1 MASAL
6 SQPVSPVTETPAEE
20 LMESLQEVV
29 LPDELERVLS
39 REGPTGYIGIEPS
52 GLLTTAQA
60 FQIVRTVTLLHKAG
74 VHMTVL
80 LADWHAY
87 INDKLGTDLP
97 RIKRCGA
104 YLQAVFEAMGV
115 DPAMTRYVWASDFA
129 KDDGYWE
136 LVVRTLKAST
146 LNRIKRT
153 LTIMGREEDE
163 SELDAS
169 KIIYPAMQVSDIYY
183 LDVDIAL
190 GGMDQRKAH
199 MLCRD
204 VASKVGKPVKSPVA
218 LHFAL
223 LPALTGGSVKDD
235 PVAAKMSKS
244 KPDSALLIHDTPED
258 IERKMKKAYCPAG
271 ELEDNPVTEL
281 CRLIIMPHMGE
292 LTIKRPE
299 KWGGDMHFT
308 SYDMLAESFESG
320 QLHPAD
326 LKTAVAEALAELQRP
341 VRERFEKDPIHEEF
355 VVVQ

>member
-1 MASAL
+1 
-6 SQPVSPVTETPAEE
+6 VSPVPEETIEE
-20 LMESLQEVV
+20 LMAAMQEVV
-29 LPDELERVLS
+29 MPDELERVLS
-39 REGPTGYIGIEPS
+39 SGGTTGYIGIEPS

-60 FQIVRTVTLLHKAG
+60 FQIARCLKLLHGAG

-87 INDKLGTDLP
+87 INDKLGTDLD
-97 RIKRCGA
+97 RIRRCGA
-104 YLQAVFEAMGV
+104 YLEAAFGALGV
-115 DPAMTRYVWASDFA
+115 DPGMTTYVYASQFA
-129 KDDGYWE
+129 KDDAYWE

-146 LNRIKRT
+146 LNRIKRA
-153 LTIMGREEDE
+153 LTIMGREEDD
-163 SELDAS
+163 SELDSS

-204 VASKVGKPVKSPVA
+204 VASKVGRPVKTPVA

-223 LPALTGGSVKDD
+223 LPSLQGGSVRDD

-244 KPDSALLIHDTPED
+244 RPDSALLIHDTPEE
-258 IERKMKKAYCPAG
+258 IHRKMKKAYCPQG

-281 CRLIIMPHMGE
+281 CRLVIFPNMGE
-292 LTIKRPE
+292 LTIRRPE
-299 KWGGDMHFT
+299 KWGGDMQFT
-308 SYDMLAESFESG
+308 SYQMLAESFESG

-326 LKTAVAEALAELQRP
+326 LKTAVADALAELQRP
-341 VRERFEKDPIHEEF
+341 VRERFENDPVHEEF
-355 VVVQ
+355 VVTQ

>member
-1 MASAL
+1 
-6 SQPVSPVTETPAEE
+6 VTEDIVQA
-20 LMESLQEVV
+20 MQEVV
-29 LPDELERVLS
+29 TPEELEGVLS
-39 REGPTGYIGIEPS
+39 SGKATGYIGIEPS

-60 FQIVRTVTLLHKAG
+60 FQIARSLKLLHAAG
-74 VHMTVL
+74 VRMTVL

-87 INDKLGTDLP
+87 INDKLGTDMD

-104 YLQAVFEAMGV
+104 YLQAAFEAIGV
-115 DPAMTRYVWASDFA
+115 DPDMTTYVYASEFA

-136 LVVRTLKAST
+136 LVVRTLKVSS
-146 LNRIKRT
+146 LNRIKRA

-163 SELDAS
+163 SELDSS

-204 VASKVGKPVKSPVA
+204 VAGKVGRPVKTPVA

-223 LPALTGGSVKDD
+223 LPSLQGGSVRDD

-244 KPDSALLIHDTPED
+244 RPDSALLIHDPPEE
-258 IERKMKKAYCPAG
+258 IYRKLKKAYCPQG

-281 CRLIIMPHMGE
+281 ARLIVFPNAGE
-292 LTIKRPE
+292 LTIRRPE

-308 SYDMLAESFESG
+308 SYDMLAESYESG

-326 LKTAVAEALAELQRP
+326 LKAAV
-341 VRERFEKDPIHEEF
+341 HEEF
-355 VVVQ
+355 VVSQ

>member
-1 MASAL
+1 MAS
-6 SQPVSPVTETPAEE
+6 
-20 LMESLQEVV
+20 MQEVV
-29 LPDELERVLS
+29 LPEELERVLAS
-39 REGPTGYIGIEPS
+39 ESPTAYIGIEPS

-60 FQIVRTVTLLHKAG
+60 FQIARSVGLLHRAG
-74 VHMTVL
+74 VHVTVL

-87 INDKLGTDLP
+87 INDKLGTDMD
-97 RIKRCGA
+97 RIRRCGA
-104 YLQAVFEAMGV
+104 YLQAAFEALGV
-115 DPAMTRYVWASDFA
+115 DPAKTRYVYASEFA
-129 KDDGYWE
+129 KDDDYWE
-136 LVVRTLKAST
+136 LVVRTLKASS
-146 LNRIKRT
+146 LNRIKRA

-204 VASKVGKPVKSPVA
+204 VAGKVGRPVKSPVA

-223 LPALTGGSVKDD
+223 LPSLTGGSVRDD

-244 KPDSALLIHDTPED
+244 RPESALLIHDTPDE
-258 IERKMKKAYCPAG
+258 IRAKLKKAYCPQG

-281 CRLIIMPHMGE
+281 ARLIVMPNKGE
-292 LTIKRPE
+292 LTVRRPE

-326 LKTAVAEALAELQRP
+326 LKAAMADALAELQAP
-341 VRERFEKDPIHEEF
+341 VRERFERDPIHEEF
-355 VVVQ
+355 VVGQ

>member
-1 MASAL
+1 
-6 SQPVSPVTETPAEE
+6 VSPVIGNPTEE
-20 LMESLQEVV
+20 LMEAMQEVV
-29 LPDELERVLS
+29 MPDEMERVLS
-39 REGPTGYIGIEPS
+39 SDGTTGYIGIEPS

-60 FQIVRTVTLLHKAG
+60 FQIVRSVTLLHKAG
-74 VHMTVL
+74 VHITVL

-87 INDKLGTDLP
+87 INDKLGTDMD
-97 RIKRCGA
+97 RIKRCGG
-104 YLQAVFEAMGV
+104 YLQSVFETMGV
-115 DPAMTRYVWASDFA
+115 DPEMTTYVYASEFA
-129 KDDGYWE
+129 KDDEYWE
-136 LVVRTLKAST
+136 LVVRTLKSSS
-146 LNRIKRT
+146 LNRIKRA
-153 LTIMGREEDE
+153 LTIMGRVEDE
-163 SELDAS
+163 SELDSS

-204 VASKVGKPVKSPVA
+204 VAGKVGKVVKRPVA

-223 LPALTGGSVKDD
+223 LPSLQGGSVKDD

-244 KPDSALLIHDTPED
+244 RPDSALLIHDTPEE
-258 IERKMKKAYCPAG
+258 IHRKMKKAYCPQG
-271 ELEDNPVTEL
+271 ELEDNPITEL

-299 KWGGDMHFT
+299 KWGGDMHFS
-308 SYDMLAESFESG
+308 SYEMLAESFESG

-341 VRERFEKDPIHEEF
+341 VRERFENDPIHEEF
-355 VVVQ
+355 VLSQ

>member
-1 MASAL
+1 M
-6 SQPVSPVTETPAEE
+6 TGEPAEE
-20 LMESLQEVV
+20 LMEAMQEVV
-29 LPDELERVLS
+29 TPSELEQVLA
-39 REGPTGYIGIEPS
+39 RGDVTGYIGIEPS

-60 FQIVRTVTLLHKAG
+60 FQIARSLRLLHEAG

-87 INDKLGTDLP
+87 INDKLGTDMD

-104 YLQAVFEAMGV
+104 YLQAAFEAMGV
-115 DPAMTRYVWASDFA
+115 DGERTRYVWASDFA

-136 LVVRTLKAST
+136 LVVRTLKASS
-146 LNRIKRT
+146 LNRIKRA

-163 SELDAS
+163 SELDSS

-204 VASKVGKPVKSPVA
+204 VAGKVGKAVKSPVA

-223 LPALTGGSVKDD
+223 LPALTGGSVRDD

-258 IERKMKKAYCPAG
+258 IHRKLKKAYCPQG
-271 ELEDNPVTEL
+271 ELDDNPVTEL
-281 CRLIIMPHMGE
+281 CRLIVFPNAGE
-292 LTIKRPE
+292 LTIRRPE

-308 SYDMLAESFESG
+308 SYGMLAEAYGSG

-326 LKTAVAEALAELQRP
+326 LKAAVADALAELQRP
-341 VRERFEKDPIHEEF
+341 VRERFESDPIHEEF
-355 VVVQ
+355 AVTQ

>member
-1 MASAL
+1 MAA
-6 SQPVSPVTETPAEE
+6 
-20 LMESLQEVV
+20 LQEVV
-29 LPDELERVLS
+29 TPEELESVLS
-39 REGPTGYIGIEPS
+39 RDGPTGYLGIEPS

-60 FQIVRTVTLLHKAG
+60 FQIVRTVTLLQRAG
-74 VHMTVL
+74 VHMTIL

-87 INDKLGTDLP
+87 INDKLGTDMD

-104 YLQAVFEAMGV
+104 YLQAVFETMGV
-115 DPAMTRYVWASDFA
+115 DPEMSTYVWASDLA
-129 KDDGYWE
+129 KDDEYWE
-136 LVVRTLKAST
+136 LVVRTLKASS

-204 VASKVGKPVKSPVA
+204 VATKVGKPVKSPVA

-223 LPALTGGSVKDD
+223 LPSLTGGSVKDD

-258 IERKMKKAYCPAG
+258 ITRKMKKAFCPQG
-271 ELEDNPVTEL
+271 DLDDNPVTEL
-281 CRLIIMPHMGE
+281 CRLVIMPHVGE

-355 VVVQ
+355 VVRQ

>member
-1 MASAL
+1 
-6 SQPVSPVTETPAEE
+6 VSLVRSHAETIVDS
-20 LMESLQEVV
+20 MQEVV
-29 LPDELERVLS
+29 QPDELERVLMS
-39 REGPTGYIGIEPS
+39 GSATGYIGIEPS

-60 FQIVRTVTLLHKAG
+60 FQIARSLKLLHAAG

-97 RIKRCGA
+97 RIKRCGE
-104 YLQAVFEAMGV
+104 YLREAFTALGV
-115 DPAMTRYVWASDFA
+115 DPGMTTYVYASDYA
-129 KDDGYWE
+129 GDANYWE
-136 LVVRTLKAST
+136 LVVRTLKASS
-146 LNRIKRT
+146 LNRIKRA

-163 SELDAS
+163 SELDSS

-204 VASKVGKPVKSPVA
+204 VAGKVGRVGNDVKIPVA

-223 LPALTGGSVKDD
+223 LPALSGGSVRDD

-244 KPDSALLIHDTPED
+244 RPESALLIHDTPGE
-258 IERKMKKAYCPAG
+258 IHGKLKRAFCPAG

-281 CRLIIMPHMGE
+281 ARLIVMPNTDK
-292 LTIKRPE
+292 LVVKRPE

-308 SYDMLAESFESG
+308 TYDDLAESFESG

-326 LKTAVAEALAELQRP
+326 LKTAVADALAELQRP
-341 VRERFEKDPIHEEF
+341 VRERFEGDPTHEEF
-355 VVVQ
+355 AVRP

>member
-1 MASAL
+1 M
-6 SQPVSPVTETPAEE
+6 
-20 LMESLQEVV
+20 
-29 LPDELERVLS
+29 PDELERVLS
-39 REGPTGYIGIEPS
+39 AEGPTGYIGIEPS

-60 FQIVRTVTLLHKAG
+60 FQIARSLKVLHAAG

-87 INDKLGTDLP
+87 INDKLGTDLD

-104 YLQAVFEAMGV
+104 YLQSAFEAMGV
-115 DPAMTRYVWASDFA
+115 DPGMTTYVYASQFA

-136 LVVRTLKAST
+136 LVVRTLKASS
-146 LNRIKRT
+146 LNRIKRA

-163 SELDAS
+163 SELDSS

-204 VASKVGKPVKSPVA
+204 VAGKVGRPVKTPVA

-223 LPALTGGSVKDD
+223 LPSLQGGSVKDD

-244 KPDSALLIHDTPED
+244 RPDTALLIHDSPED
-258 IERKMKKAYCPAG
+258 IHRKLKKAYCPQG

-281 CRLIIMPHMGE
+281 CRLIVFPHAGE
-292 LTIKRPE
+292 LVIRRPE

-308 SYDMLAESFESG
+308 SYEDLAESFESG

-326 LKTAVAEALAELQRP
+326 LKTAVADALAELQAP
-341 VRERFEKDPIHEEF
+341 VRERFESDPIHEEF
-355 VVVQ
+355 AVSQ

>member
-1 MASAL
+1 VNL
-6 SQPVSPVTETPAEE
+6 VSEE
-20 LMESLQEVV
+20 IIEAMQEVV
-29 LPDELERVLS
+29 TPEELEGVLS
-39 REGPTGYIGIEPS
+39 SGGANGYIGIEPS
-52 GLLTTAQA
+52 GLLTSAQA
-60 FQIVRTVTLLHKAG
+60 FQIARSLKLLHGAG
-74 VHMTVL
+74 VKMTVL

-87 INDKLGTDLP
+87 INDKLGTDMD

-104 YLQAVFEAMGV
+104 YLEAAFETLGV
-115 DPAMTRYVWASDFA
+115 DPEMTRYVYASEFA
-129 KDDGYWE
+129 KDDNYWE
-136 LVVRTLKAST
+136 LVVRTLKASS
-146 LNRIKRT
+146 LNRIKRA
-153 LTIMGREEDE
+153 LTIMGREEDD

-204 VASKVGKPVKSPVA
+204 VAGKVGKPVKTPVA

-223 LPALTGGSVKDD
+223 LPSLQGGSVRDD

-244 KPDSALLIHDTPED
+244 RPDSALLIHDTPED
-258 IERKMKKAYCPAG
+258 IQRKMKKAYCPQG

-281 CRLIIMPHMGE
+281 CRLIVFPHVGE
-292 LTIKRPE
+292 LTIERPE

-308 SYDMLAESFESG
+308 SYEMLAESFESG

-326 LKTAVAEALAELQRP
+326 LKTAVANAMIELQRP
-341 VRERFEKDPIHEEF
+341 VRERFESDPVHEEF
-355 VVVQ
+355 VVTQ

>member
-1 MASAL
+1 MAS
-6 SQPVSPVTETPAEE
+6 
-20 LMESLQEVV
+20 MQEVV
-29 LPDELERVLS
+29 LPEELERVLAS
-39 REGPTGYIGIEPS
+39 EGPTAYIGIEPS

-60 FQIVRTVTLLHKAG
+60 FQIARSVGLLHRAG
-74 VHMTVL
+74 VHVTVL

-87 INDKLGTDLP
+87 INDKLGTDMD

-104 YLQAVFEAMGV
+104 YLQAAFEALGV
-115 DPAMTRYVWASDFA
+115 DPAMTRYVYASEFA
-129 KDDGYWE
+129 TDDDYWE
-136 LVVRTLKAST
+136 LVVRTLKASS
-146 LNRIKRT
+146 LNRIRRA

-204 VASKVGKPVKSPVA
+204 VAGKVGRPVKSPVA

-223 LPALTGGSVKDD
+223 LPSLTGGSVKDD

-244 KPDSALLIHDTPED
+244 KPESALLIHDTPDE
-258 IERKMKKAYCPAG
+258 IRAKLKKAYCPQG

-281 CRLIIMPHMGE
+281 ARLIVMPNMGE
-292 LTIKRPE
+292 LTVRRPE
-299 KWGGDMHFT
+299 KWGGDMHFS
-308 SYDMLAESFESG
+308 SYDTLAESFESG

-326 LKTAVAEALAELQRP
+326 LKAAVAEALAELQAP
-341 VRERFEKDPIHEEF
+341 VRERFERDPIHQEF
-355 VVVQ
+355 VVGQ

>member
-1 MASAL
+1 M
-6 SQPVSPVTETPAEE
+6 
-20 LMESLQEVV
+20 QEVV
-29 LPDELERVLS
+29 TPGELETVLS
-39 REGPTGYIGIEPS
+39 SGGATGYIGIEPS
-52 GLLTTAQA
+52 GLLTSAQA
-60 FQIVRTVTLLHKAG
+60 FQIARSLKLLHGAG

-87 INDKLGTDLP
+87 INDKLGTDMD

-104 YLQAVFEAMGV
+104 YLQAAFETMGV
-115 DPAMTRYVWASDFA
+115 DPDMTRYVYASEFA
-129 KDDGYWE
+129 KDDDYWE
-136 LVVRTLKAST
+136 LVVRTLKASS
-146 LNRIKRT
+146 LNRIKRA
-153 LTIMGREEDE
+153 LTIMGREEDD

-183 LDVDIAL
+183 LNVDIAL

-204 VASKVGKPVKSPVA
+204 VAGRVDKPVKTPVA

-223 LPALTGGSVKDD
+223 LPSLQGGSVKDD

-244 KPDSALLIHDTPED
+244 RPDSALLIHDSPED
-258 IERKMKKAYCPAG
+258 IHRKLKKAFCPQG
-271 ELEDNPVTEL
+271 ELDDNPVTEL
-281 CRLIIMPHMGE
+281 ARLIVFPHAGE

-308 SYDMLAESFESG
+308 SYDMLAESYESG

-326 LKTAVAEALAELQRP
+326 LKTGVADALSELQAP
-341 VRERFEKDPIHEEF
+341 VRERFESDPVHEEF
-355 VVVQ
+355 VVDQ

>member
-1 MASAL
+1 MDNVEAL
-6 SQPVSPVTETPAEE
+6 LSN
-20 LMESLQEVV
+20 MQEVV
-29 LPDELERVLS
+29 QPDELAKVLS
-39 REGPTGYIGIEPS
+39 SGPTTGYIGIEPS
-52 GLLTTAQA
+52 GQLTSAQA
-60 FQIVRTVTLLHKAG
+60 FQIARSLKLLHEAG

-87 INDKLGTDLP
+87 INDKLGTDMD

-104 YLQAVFEAMGV
+104 YLQEAFTALGV
-115 DPAMTRYVWASDFA
+115 DPEKTRYVYASEYA
-129 KDDGYWE
+129 GDDTYWE
-136 LVVRTLKAST
+136 LVVRTLKATS
-146 LNRIKRT
+146 LNRIRRA
-153 LTIMGREEDE
+153 LTIMGREEAE
-163 SELDAS
+163 SELDSS

-204 VASKVGKPVKSPVA
+204 VASKIGKPVKRPVA

-223 LPALTGGSVKDD
+223 LPSLTGGSVKDD

-244 KPDSALLIHDTPED
+244 RPDSALLIHDTPEE
-258 IERKMKKAYCPAG
+258 IRGKLQRAFCPAG

-281 CRLIIMPHMGE
+281 ARLIVMPHLGE
-292 LTIKRPE
+292 LVIKRPE

-308 SYDMLAESFESG
+308 SYDDLAESFESG

-326 LKTAVAEALAELQRP
+326 LKGGVADALAELQRP
-341 VRERFEKDPIHEEF
+341 VRERFEDDPIHEEF
-355 VVVQ
+355 AVGP

>member
-1 MASAL
+1 MAA
-6 SQPVSPVTETPAEE
+6 
-20 LMESLQEVV
+20 LQEVV
-29 LPDELERVLS
+29 TPEELERVLS
-39 REGPTGYIGIEPS
+39 RDGPTGYLGIEPS

-60 FQIVRTVTLLHKAG
+60 FQIVRTVTLLQRAG
-74 VHMTVL
+74 VHMTIL

-87 INDKLGTDLP
+87 INDKLGTDMD

-115 DPAMTRYVWASDFA
+115 DPEMSKYVWASDLA
-129 KDDGYWE
+129 KHDDYWE
-136 LVVRTLKAST
+136 LVVRTLKASS

-190 GGMDQRKAH
+190 GGVDQRKAH

-223 LPALTGGSVKDD
+223 LPSLAGGSVKDD

-258 IERKMKKAYCPAG
+258 ISRKMKKAFCPQG
-271 ELEDNPVTEL
+271 DLDDNPVTEL
-281 CRLIIMPHMGE
+281 CRLVIMPHMGE

-326 LKTAVAEALAELQRP
+326 LKTAVADALAELQRP

-355 VVVQ
+355 VVGQ

>member
-1 MASAL
+1 MPSAF
-6 SQPVSPVTETPAEE
+6 SPQVSPVNPTADD
-20 LMESLQEVV
+20 LISAMQEVV
-29 LPDELERVLS
+29 MPDELGRVLGGDS
-39 REGPTGYIGIEPS
+39 PTGYIGIEPS

-60 FQIVRTVTLLHKAG
+60 FQIARSLTLLHQAG

-87 INDKLGTDLP
+87 INDKLEGDLD

-104 YLQAVFEAMGV
+104 YLQEALTTMGV
-115 DPAMTRYVWASDFA
+115 DPGMTKYVYASEFA
-129 KDDGYWE
+129 KDDNYWE
-136 LVVRTLKAST
+136 LVVRTLKASS
-146 LNRIKRT
+146 LNRIKRA

-163 SELDAS
+163 SELDSS

-204 VASKVGKPVKSPVA
+204 VAGKIGKDVKTPVA

-223 LPALTGGSVKDD
+223 LPSLTGGSVKDD

-244 KPDSALLIHDTPED
+244 RPESALLIHDTPEEID
-258 IERKMKKAYCPAG
+258 GKLKRAFCPAG

-281 CRLIIMPHMGE
+281 ARLIIMPALGE
-292 LTIKRPE
+292 LTISRPE

-308 SYDMLAESFESG
+308 SYDLLAESFESG

-326 LKTAVAEALAELQRP
+326 LKAGVANALAELQRP
-341 VRERFEKDPIHEEF
+341 VREHFESDPIHKEF
-355 VVVQ
+355 IVGP